1 MNHSSASTAPAQVR
15 YRQGIAAHQAA
26 DLATAEAHL
35 RAAMALDPA
44 QPAYPYTLGLVLHD
58 QDRPADAAAAYQQAL
73 ARNPGIVQA
82 WNNLGLALRDAGRTE
97 DALDAYHRALA
108 LQPGY
113 TAALRNRAA
122 LLLELN
128 RPDEAGRDLEA
139 LARGAPEDAGV
150 RRDLGRL
157 ALRRKD
163 YPTAERALREALR
176 LAPADAESL
185 ALLGRAL
192 AESNQ
197 AEAAR
202 DCFAR
207 AYRLDPARVGDAIEA
222 ELTLPRV
229 YASAAALARAR
240 ADWEAGMARLD
251 GLADTLAR
259 LPAEAL
265 LAGLRHGNFY
275 LAYQCLDDRAA
286 QRAYGR
292 FLERLLAAAL
302 PEYARAMPASRSARA
317 SAGRIRVGFVSRFLH
332 DCTVGNYFQSWI
344 TGLDPAGFE
353 ISLFHLGDHA
363 DALRARV
370 DAAAA
375 RVHVLSDR
383 TSPAGLAETIA
394 ATGQDVL
401 IYPELGMDGT
411 TFLLAALRLA
421 PVQCAAWGHPVTSGL
436 ANVDHFFTCA
446 DMEPEN
452 GAADYVERVLPL
464 PGLGVRYPLAPPP
477 PATGGRAAFGLP
489 ETGVLYLF
497 PQSHYKCHP
506 DNDAALARVLAA
518 VPGSRLVL
526 LGDAADPAMAALLA
540 RLGQALAGQGLDTA
554 EVVRVLAPMPHD
566 DYLRLN
572 QVCDVM
578 LDSQHWSGGHTALDA
593 LRCRLPLV
601 ALPGRWMRGRQ
612 SMAMLRAL
620 GLDDLIAR
628 DVDDYVDIAAR
639 LGRDPAAR
647 ADAAARVGAGLPAL
661 FDRPEPVQ
669 ALAEA
674 LRRVHAEAV
683 TA

>member
-122 LLLELN
+122 LQLELN

-207 AYRLDPARVGDAIEA
+207 AYRLDPARVGEAIEA

-229 YASAAALARAR
+229 YASAAAL
-240 ADWEAGMARLD
+240 
-251 GLADTLAR
+251 
-259 LPAEAL
+259 
-265 LAGLRHGNFY
+265 
-275 LAYQCLDDRAA
+275 
-286 QRAYGR
+286 
-292 FLERLLAAAL
+292 
-302 PEYARAMPASRSARA
+302 ARA